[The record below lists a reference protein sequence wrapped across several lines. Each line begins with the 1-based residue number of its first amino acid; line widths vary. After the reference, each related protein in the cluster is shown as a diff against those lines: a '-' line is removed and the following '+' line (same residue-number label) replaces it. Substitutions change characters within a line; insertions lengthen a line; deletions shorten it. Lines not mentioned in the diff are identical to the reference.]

1 MFLRLRQLL
10 LLALSGCARG
20 AVPAAAVAIPAVA
33 PSVISAATTAGAAAA
48 AAILA
53 GNAWWQ
59 AASAGSSAKIA
70 RAASRAASKAA
81 SSVALTFGAG
91 AKAADAIAEQ
101 AYLSSSMA
109 QLRQLLDALQTDIEE
124 KVWGMTPEELLAEVE
139 KTMDILIEPMDEA
152 QRDGFLQEV
161 VLTPS
166 NKVIIFYYLFSVL
179 NPQHP
184 FSPYVATAVL
194 PYVRNR
200 ILFFVCF
207 FLSTRRRL
215 SRASSACRRRSR
227 RSRRGENKEQ
237 NRERE
242 NKEKNREGER
252 KEKHREREKK
262 EKNRERE
269 QR

>member
-166 NKVIIFYYLFSVL
+166 NKVIIFYYLFFYFD
-179 NPQHP
+179 PQHP

-207 FLSTRRRL
+207 FSQQGGGRR
-215 SRASSACRRRSR
+215 AHQAHAGDAQ
-227 RSRRGENKEQ
+227 GEAGG
-237 NRERE
+237 ER
-242 NKEKNREGER
+242 EKNRTERERTRKRTERER
-252 KEKHREREKK
+252 KKK
-262 EKNRERE
+262 RTERERE